1 VLRKEGAGE
10 FFGNEQY
17 VQMLM
22 KIGQE
27 IKKVLNTGDVVS
39 SCGIPIIEEV
49 TIMRFYEAKSM
60 ADDNQIHAL
69 FN

>member
-1 VLRKEGAGE
+1 
-10 FFGNEQY
+10 
-17 VQMLM
+17 MLM

-27 IKKVLNTGDVVS
+27 IKNVLNGGNVC

-69 FN
+69 FKQFSSKNMIKFRFE

>member
-1 VLRKEGAGE
+1 
-10 FFGNEQY
+10 
-17 VQMLM
+17 M